1 VVPIVDDKSPYRSL
15 CLKSQTTCGRDVTVA
30 LATARLLT
38 QMELHG
44 RMTSNPVDRESRRST
59 RVRLKVR
66 IEALGV
72 SEPLTCEGETFVV
85 NLHGALILTAVA
97 LRVGMKI
104 GVHVL
109 LTGKRAI
116 ADVVYVDPE
125 QPRHC
130 GIIWKNLRTFG
141 GCRRR
146 RMIGMRV
153 TQSLLHSVL
162 NCCKIA
168 SLTMWIPV
176 KHF

>member
-1 VVPIVDDKSPYRSL
+1 M
-15 CLKSQTTCGRDVTVA
+15 CLKSQTARGRDVTVA
-30 LATARLLT
+30 LATLCIPFGWGRR
-38 QMELHG
+38 
-44 RMTSNPVDRESRRST
+44 RMTSNPLDRESRRST

-104 GVHVL
+104 GIHVL

-125 QPRHC
+125 QPRQC
-130 GIIWKNLRTFG
+130 GINLEKPENIWGLSSPPDDWHKGDTEP
-141 GCRRR
+141 
-146 RMIGMRV
+146 
-153 TQSLLHSVL
+153 
-162 NCCKIA
+162 A
-168 SLTMWIPV
+168 P
-176 KHF
+176 